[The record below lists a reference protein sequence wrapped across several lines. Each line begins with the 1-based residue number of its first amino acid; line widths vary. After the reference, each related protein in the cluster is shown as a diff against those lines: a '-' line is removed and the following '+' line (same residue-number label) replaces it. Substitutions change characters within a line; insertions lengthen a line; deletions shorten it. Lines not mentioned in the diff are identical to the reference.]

1 MEDDIDV
8 NPHTFHQ
15 ALDLA
20 IDADH
25 ITDFCVMRD
34 YLYPDDVYG
43 QLRLTGKTKL
53 GIHAMPNFNA
63 DKGFYGTQCIW
74 IPRWFIQ
81 DEIIPNQQ
89 DFVDEDERPRTDLI
103 GTGTWKGFDFWL
115 KTHAPHI
122 MLVVPNPIDHRNAV
136 TMSKITKDVKSK
148 ARPRHPFEA
157 RSLTFY
163 HRTVLPKKES

>member
-1 MEDDIDV
+1 
-8 NPHTFHQ
+8 
-15 ALDLA
+15 
-20 IDADH
+20 
-25 ITDFCVMRD
+25 MRD
-34 YLYPDDVYG
+34 YLYPDEVYG
-43 QLRLTGKTKL
+43 QLRTTGKAKL
-53 GIHAMPNFNA
+53 GIYDMPNFKA
-63 DKGFYGTQCIW
+63 EKGFYGTQCVW
-74 IPRWFIQ
+74 LPRWFIQ

-89 DFVDEDERPRTDLI
+89 DFVTEDEEPARHVGEAWR
-103 GTGTWKGFDFWL
+103 GFDFWL
-115 KTHAPHI
+115 KEHAPHI